1 MKKILSIFIA
11 VLVLL
16 SCFSFNTFA
25 SEEIGPYDEAALDPN
40 SVITFSE
47 DYKKLYVDDIPYSRF
62 YSSTISITTYL
73 DIDNETEF
81 SNSQS
86 DVDNTY
92 ILSSENGEML
102 DVELYFKD
110 GFSLSATYLR
120 DDYIKEFNRLT
131 ESDTEKLYIVF
142 QLADES
148 WDREEIVVEA
158 DLNLLKGEPC
168 EITSSLM
175 GMNESFYVS
184 AKSDKFEMYVDKGTL
199 FYTGDEYYYVDY
211 AEFGIDLEEFD
222 TYDYEGA
229 AYKVTDPALLQ
240 QIEEARA
247 KYYEDDYGIFFD
259 DDFTEIVAKVF
270 IILLFAVVPFAILVL
285 TLILGI
291 KAKGIYKKLYFTT
304 CILAAAELI
313 TLGIVLLIG

>member
-25 SEEIGPYDEAALDPN
+25 WEEIGPYDEAALDPN

-62 YSSTISITTYL
+62 YSSTISITTYQG
-73 DIDNETEF
+73 IDNETEF

-86 DVDNTY
+86 DVDDTY

-102 DVELYFKD
+102 EVELYFKD

-120 DDYIKEFNRLT
+120 DDYIKEFNHLT

-168 EITSSLM
+168 EITPSFM
-175 GMNESFYVS
+175 GSEPFYVS

-199 FYTGDEYYYVDY
+199 FYTGDEYCYVDY
-211 AEFGIDLEEFD
+211 AEFGIDPEEFD

-229 AYKVTDPALLQ
+229 AYKVQDPALLQ

-270 IILLFAVVPFAILVL
+270 ITLLFAVIPFAILVL

>member
-62 YSSTISITTYL
+62 NSSTISITTYL
-73 DIDNETEF
+73 GIDNEIEF

-86 DVDNTY
+86 DVEDTN

-120 DDYIKEFNRLT
+120 DDYIKEFNHLT

-142 QLADES
+142 QLADEYET
-148 WDREEIVVEA
+148 EEIVVEA

-168 EITSSLM
+168 EITASFM
-175 GMNESFYVS
+175 GMNELFYVS

-199 FYTGDEYYYVDY
+199 FYTGDEYCYVDY
-211 AEFGIDLEEFD
+211 AEFGMNPEEFD
-222 TYDYEGA
+222 SYSYEGA

-247 KYYEDDYGIFFD
+247 KYYEDDYGIFFN